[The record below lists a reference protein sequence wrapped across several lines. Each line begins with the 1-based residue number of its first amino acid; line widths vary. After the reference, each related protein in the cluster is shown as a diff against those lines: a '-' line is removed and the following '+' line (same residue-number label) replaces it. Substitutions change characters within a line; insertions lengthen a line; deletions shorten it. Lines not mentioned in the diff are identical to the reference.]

1 MSEPAPRSG
10 LPWRVLELA
19 LLARLAAAGAVEWY
33 VRRKGPGSVRICL
46 FPDAEYYWSLAQTI
60 RAGTL
65 YEVVEWGDIPHFAL
79 RTPGY
84 PAFLA
89 ACQTVLGDRPLGVR
103 LAQAVLVAFSV
114 WLVYR
119 LSRTCVRAC
128 RAGEMP
134 TGENQA
140 PVRAIRRAP
149 AVSIPVAAAFLAA
162 VHPYFL
168 LMSAV
173 MLSEALFVFFM
184 LLALWGQAVLW
195 NGPEAELSRPRP
207 VLRTGL
213 IALGVGATNGAAI
226 LTRPSWALFVPIMLA
241 AWAWASLRAPGLT
254 RRLRFARTA
263 RIVVLVLTGLVL
275 VMGPWW
281 VRNARIFGRFV
292 PTAIWLGASLYDG
305 LNPRA
310 TGASG
315 MSFLSEPDIWPLDEL
330 DQDRVLF
337 SRALDFVREHPRR
350 TLELAVV
357 KLGRYWSP
365 WPSAE
370 GFRSPVLA
378 AGGTL
383 FAVPLLALIGL
394 GLWCWRGD
402 LRAWVLLSGPLF
414 YFCALHLLFASSMRY
429 RIPAEVPAMSLAAV
443 GLSALTRRVGP
454 ALAREGGKEI

>member
-1 MSEPAPRSG
+1 
-10 LPWRVLELA
+10 
-19 LLARLAAAGAVEWY
+19 AV
-33 VRRKGPGSVRICL
+33 I
-46 FPDAEYYWSLAQTI
+46 
-60 RAGTL
+60 
-65 YEVVEWGDIPHFAL
+65 
-79 RTPGY
+79 
-84 PAFLA
+84 
-89 ACQTVLGDRPLGVR
+89 
-103 LAQAVLVAFSV
+103 
-114 WLVYR
+114 
-119 LSRTCVRAC
+119 
-128 RAGEMP
+128 
-134 TGENQA
+134 
-140 PVRAIRRAP
+140 
-149 AVSIPVAAAFLAA
+149 
-162 VHPYFL
+162 
-168 LMSAV
+168 
-173 MLSEALFVFFM
+173 LSEALFVSFM
-184 LLALWGQAVLW
+184 LLALWGQALLW
-195 NGPEAELSRPRP
+195 NRPEAELSRPRP
-207 VLRTGL
+207 VLREGF
-213 IALGVGATNGAAI
+213 IALGVGAASGAAI

-254 RRLRFARTA
+254 RRLCITRTA
-263 RIVVLVLTGLVL
+263 RIVVLVLAGLVL

-394 GLWCWRGD
+394 GLWCRRGD